1 MHFDRVKCYTKSYHR
16 HRMNP
21 TCASNKLQSIIKL
34 GVVTSIWR
42 NLHMNWPK
50 LDWNLHVVILCQPN
64 IFNEHCMWCQRAYV
78 TVAGLQAYKV
88 RISVHI
94 DYISQFITLWKYNAY
109 HMCVILRS
117 CDLTSKQ
124 KKINSSVHKF
134 WANGNAAQRV
144 KCRSSVKDTGSDNN
158 SKISRACKQ

>member
-1 MHFDRVKCYTKSYHR
+1 MSFFFFFFHLPHKFIRFIQLHGWFFIWVVVLLFMHFDRVKCYTKSYHR

-78 TVAGLQAYKV
+78 TVAGLQTYKV

-94 DYISQFITLWKYNAY
+94 DYISQFITLWKYHTY
-109 HMCVILRS
+109 HMCVILR
-117 CDLTSKQ
+117 LAFLWLNIKTKE
-124 KKINSSVHKF
+124 N
-134 WANGNAAQRV
+134 
-144 KCRSSVKDTGSDNN
+144 
-158 SKISRACKQ
+158 